1 MNTGDI
7 TAIATAFFSN
17 AYGVQARANAG
28 NSPISINN
36 SCNLLVQ
43 GSTDASGIFALSE
56 SVAGGNGVSV
66 ENSGD
71 INVTGIYTVRAIVAT
86 GVGPGSATSVLN
98 SGDIVVASTGLPGH
112 AGEGHLRRDQWRIQ
126 PARDL

>member
-71 INVTGIYTVRAIVAT
+71 I
-86 GVGPGSATSVLN
+86 
-98 SGDIVVASTGLPGH
+98 VVASTGLPGH